1 MSDENVTP
9 ISANTPSI
17 MCFVCSGETTTVNPV
32 RPVWTGLN
40 GGAVTQMNAVL
51 LGGNGLNS

>member
-1 MSDENVTP
+1 
-9 ISANTPSI
+9 
-17 MCFVCSGETTTVNPV
+17 MCFVCSGETTTVNPP

-40 GGAVTQMNAVL
+40 GGAITQLNAVL